1 MTKSLLIINP
11 RSGSFDEA
19 LVAQLETLL
28 ADAGQPISRKL
39 ALGEADLPTAQA
51 ASAEGLD
58 LIIILSGDGSI
69 SAAADAL
76 AGWDGTVLVLP
87 GGTMN
92 LLAGALHGDLAPLD
106 IVQAWLAGTGAR
118 LRVPMI
124 RAGEITAYAGIIAGP
139 TALWGDVR
147 EDLRN
152 LDLAALGA
160 SVPRALGATLDDTGV
175 RLAGQDA
182 QFPAIYLE
190 PSQTGI
196 EVYGIQAASAADLF
210 RHGLAWLQGDFRDGP
225 SERLG
230 NHRAL
235 TLSATHAR
243 LDMLVDGEQ
252 RALHGPLDARL
263 EPSPVQFHAA
273 QGAVIWR

>member
-19 LVAQLETLL
+19 LVADIETLL
-28 ADAGQPISRKL
+28 ADAGQPIGRKL
-39 ALGEADLPTAQA
+39 ALGDEDLPDAQSA
-51 ASAEGLD
+51 RAEGLD

-76 AGWDGTVLVLP
+76 AGWDGTLLILP

-92 LLAGALHGDLAPLD
+92 LLCGALHGNLDAPD
-106 IVQAWLAGTGAR
+106 IVRAWLTGDGER

-124 RAGEITAYAGIIAGP
+124 RAGDITAYAGIVAGP

-147 EDLRN
+147 ENLRN

-160 SVPRALGATLDDTGV
+160 SVPRALTATLDETGV
-175 RLAGQDA
+175 RLAGEPA

-190 PSQTGI
+190 PSSAGI
-196 EVYGIQAASAADLF
+196 EAYGIQATSAADLF
-210 RHGLAWLQGDFRDGP
+210 KHGLAWLQGDFRDGP

-230 NHRAL
+230 SHKEL
-235 TLSATHAR
+235 TLEATHAR
-243 LDMLVDGEQ
+243 LDMLIDGEK
-252 RALHGPLDARL
+252 RALHGSLDARL
-263 EPSPVQFHAA
+263 ELSPVHFYSA